1 MSTEHFSNFCYG
13 WEMSGDKK
21 LCENLKPFVNSVL
34 WFYGLVPK
42 DESYEDTYSA
52 EDAMYE
58 MSESLYGF
66 ADEVINENN
75 IFPLLEGIDEVRI
88 RWDDKNAS
96 FAIEVQNFNLSVVD
110 ITVLVAEMK
119 ILLHKIFEHCDV
131 SLQSIEQ
138 QPCYFHYVST
148 C

>member
-1 MSTEHFSNFCYG
+1 MSTEYFSNLCYG
-13 WEMSGDKK
+13 WEMGGDEK

-34 WFYGLVPK
+34 RFYGLIPK

-58 MSESLYGF
+58 MSEALYGF

-96 FAIEVQNFNLSVVD
+96 FAIEVQNFNLSVGD